1 MFICRLF
8 RLAVLALALLVVAP
22 CGLLAKAVQS
32 EPTGKPIAPSPSG
45 RVTMSFAEAAF
56 VLGASGGKGQLTFRG
71 KKYAFRV
78 GGFQA
83 GSLGVSLVEAEGE
96 AFHLKNPQ
104 DLAGAYAAAEASY
117 SAGRGDG
124 VLWLKNTKGVVLKL
138 KSTTK
143 GVALTLGGNGLVI
156 EMGDKKKKAN

>member
-1 MFICRLF
+1 MSISRVF
-8 RLAVLALALLVVAP
+8 RLVALALALLLVVPA
-22 CGLLAKAVQS
+22 GLLANEVQS
-32 EPTGKPIAPSPSG
+32 QGPTGKPIPPKPSG
-45 RVTMSFAEAAF
+45 KVTMSFAEAAF
-56 VLGASGGKGQLTFRG
+56 VLGASGGKGQLQFRG

-78 GGFQA
+78 GGFSA
-83 GSLGVSLVEAEGE
+83 GSLGVSLVDAEGQV
-96 AFHLKNPQ
+96 FYLKRPQ

-156 EMGDKKKKAN
+156 EMGAEKKK